1 MTMENLTRIENK
13 RTNIS
18 FLELK
23 IEPWIIPPLT
33 MPDTKGHLS
42 SQQLHLGLASVHHK
56 SAGGHA
62 GNGQAGQIQGAH
74 GWLAAG
80 GSPTVLRCDAA
91 GCGCARQESGRSSHG
106 GSSGCSSN
114 GHGFGC
120 LPGTDDGTSLNHGTR
135 PNVSCNL
142 LKPQLPTSS
151 LKGGS
156 GNFTWLGKRYETQYR
171 NHP

>member
-1 MTMENLTRIENK
+1 MTMENLTGIDNK

-23 IEPWIIPPLT
+23 FESWIIPPLT

-80 GSPTVLRCDAA
+80 GSPTVLSRLGAAAPDRKVGAAAMVAAVAAAATAMVLDAYQ
-91 GCGCARQESGRSSHG
+91 GPMM
-106 GSSGCSSN
+106 
-114 GHGFGC
+114 GH
-120 LPGTDDGTSLNHGTR
+120 H
-135 PNVSCNL
+135 
-142 LKPQLPTSS
+142 
-151 LKGGS
+151 
-156 GNFTWLGKRYETQYR
+156 
-171 NHP
+171 